1 MKYFSR
7 SILVCHGQLLICLY
21 GDLIVL
27 DGAFQCGHFGYCI
40 CLSATLVCWVNGNH
54 LQIQLTEEVGLNWL
68 HGRQGRSP
76 IDCSDTRILLL
87 FVSFRGP
94 W

>member
-21 GDLIVL
+21 GVLIVL

-54 LQIQLTEEVGLNWL
+54 LRWFYVDGRGGSELAPWTPRQISHRLQ
-68 HGRQGRSP
+68 
-76 IDCSDTRILLL
+76 
-87 FVSFRGP
+87 
-94 W
+94 